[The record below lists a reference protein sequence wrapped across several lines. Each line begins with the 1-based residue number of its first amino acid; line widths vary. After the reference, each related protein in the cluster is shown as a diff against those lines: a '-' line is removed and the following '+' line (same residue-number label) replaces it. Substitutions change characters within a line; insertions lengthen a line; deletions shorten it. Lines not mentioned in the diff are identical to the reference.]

1 MAALQLLVKTQ
12 SDQLLRLEAD
22 NQTLVQRCNASTDE
36 LASLQSLLNTK
47 SDQLLRLETD
57 NQALVER
64 CSASTDELA
73 ALQLNLSTKSE
84 HLLRLEADN
93 QSLLQRCDALD
104 VRLTEALDAH
114 TVALAAKQLLA
125 ETADRQAE
133 ELRAEIVGLKARVQG
148 LQAAPAPRS
157 AVSVARADAMAMKLE
172 QAETRRKL
180 DDEDIRRKARL
191 IASLQEQ
198 VAQLQV
204 TPPAPPPPVDLQP
217 KISMLES
224 ECARL
229 RRKIAQLER
238 EAAEVAA
245 DAAVSDWRKVVA
257 EKDAEIERMRLA
269 HAAEMRAV
277 RLPVAGTE
285 ACLAH
290 ENEVLARQVRE
301 IGTAVYKPLA
311 ALAATMARMGKNADG
326 TDDVTFQESVR
337 AVVRAVWSYDGLS
350 AREIHEHTT
359 PIMNNLTTV
368 YTRAAENMQKEKF
381 GKALARAKR
390 ARE

>member
-1 MAALQLLVKTQ
+1 MTAEIASKDEEIAKLK
-12 SDQLLRLEAD
+12 AD
-22 NQTLVQRCNASTDE
+22 N
-36 LASLQSLLNTK
+36 
-47 SDQLLRLETD
+47 
-57 NQALVER
+57 
-64 CSASTDELA
+64 A
-73 ALQLNLSTKSE
+73 AKDLDLSTKSE
-84 HLLRLEADN
+84 HLLRLETDN

-157 AVSVARADAMAMKLE
+157 AVSVVRADAMAMKLE